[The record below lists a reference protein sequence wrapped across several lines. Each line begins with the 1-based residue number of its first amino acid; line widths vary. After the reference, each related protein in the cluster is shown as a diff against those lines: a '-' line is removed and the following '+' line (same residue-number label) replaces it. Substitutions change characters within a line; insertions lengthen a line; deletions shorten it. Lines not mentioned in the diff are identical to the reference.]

1 VPRTADIVPGSTFLF
16 ETCDRLGE
24 GIRSKRAASLRKE
37 RRLRAASR
45 KVETNAMKIT
55 DLRTHVLSAALSQP
69 FAYSRAWYDTRT
81 AMLVEIETDDG
92 LTGWGEC
99 YGPAVMTAAVVR
111 SVAPWLIGEDP
122 LRTDFLWQMIYTRL
136 RDHGQ
141 KGVVIEGLS
150 GIDIAL
156 WDIKGKHFG
165 VPVYQLLG
173 GPLRNEVR
181 AYATGLYRRKSG
193 DPLRYLTEE
202 AAGYVAQGFKA
213 VKLKVGFG
221 VEEDAMVTRAVR
233 DAIGPDIAL
242 MVDAN
247 HAYDAVAAIR
257 LGRMI
262 EEHDIGWFEE
272 PVPPEDITGYQA
284 VKAALSIP
292 IAGGEC
298 EFTRFGFRH
307 LLVSR
312 AVDIVQPDTCAA
324 GGVSECKKIADMAE
338 AFGVCYNPHV
348 WGTGIAIAA
357 SLQLLAV
364 LPTHTPNS
372 LAPIEPM
379 LEFDRTEHPI
389 RQAVLTQLL
398 EHVSGIVRVPDGPG
412 LGIEVDRAALA
423 RFAA

>member
-1 VPRTADIVPGSTFLF
+1 
-16 ETCDRLGE
+16 
-24 GIRSKRAASLRKE
+24 
-37 RRLRAASR
+37 
-45 KVETNAMKIT
+45 MKIT
-55 DLRTHVLSAALSQP
+55 NVRTHVLEAALSQP

-81 AMLVEIETDDG
+81 AMVVEIETDDG
-92 LTGWGEC
+92 LIGWGEC
-99 YGPAVMTAAVVR
+99 YGPARMTAAVVG

-122 LRTDFLWQMIYTRL
+122 LRTDVLWQTIYARL

-141 KGVVIEGLS
+141 KGVVIQGLS

-165 VPVYQLLG
+165 VPAYRLLG
-173 GPLRNEVR
+173 GPLRTEVQ

-193 DPLRYLTEE
+193 DPLRYLAEE
-202 AAGYVAQGFKA
+202 AAGYVAGGFRA

-221 VEEDAMVTRAVR
+221 VEEDAAVTRAVR
-233 DAIGPDIAL
+233 EAIGADAGL

-247 HAYDAVAAIR
+247 HAFDATAAIR

-272 PVPPEDITGYQA
+272 PVPPEDVAGYRA

-298 EFTRFGFRH
+298 EFTRFGFRD
-307 LLVSR
+307 LLVTR

-324 GGVSECKKIADMAE
+324 GGLSECKKIADMSE
-338 AFGVCYNPHV
+338 AFGVRYNPHV

-364 LPTHTPNS
+364 LPSHTPTS

-389 RQAVLTQLL
+389 RQALLATPL
-398 EHVSGIVRVPDGPG
+398 EHIGGIVRIPDGPG
-412 LGIEVDRAALA
+412 LGIEVDRKALA
-423 RFAA
+423 RFAAT

>member
-1 VPRTADIVPGSTFLF
+1 
-16 ETCDRLGE
+16 
-24 GIRSKRAASLRKE
+24 
-37 RRLRAASR
+37 
-45 KVETNAMKIT
+45 MKIT
-55 DLRTHVLSAALSQP
+55 NVHTHVLEAPLSQP

-81 AMLVEIETDDG
+81 AMLVEIETDTG
-92 LTGWGEC
+92 LVGWGEC
-99 YGPAVMTAAVVR
+99 YGPARITEAVVK

-122 LRTDFLWQMIYTRL
+122 LRTDFLWQMIYARL

-141 KGVVIEGLS
+141 KGVVIQGLS

-165 VPVYQLLG
+165 VPVHQLLG
-173 GPLRNEVR
+173 GPLRTSVQ
-181 AYATGLYRRKSG
+181 AYATGLYRRRSG
-193 DPLRYLTEE
+193 DPLQYLAEE
-202 AAGYVAQGFKA
+202 AENYVAEGFKA

-221 VEEDAMVTRAVR
+221 VEEDAAVTRAVR
-233 DAIGPDIAL
+233 EATGPGVVL

-247 HAYDAVAAIR
+247 HAYDFVTAIR

-262 EEHDIGWFEE
+262 EEHNIGWFEE
-272 PVPPEDITGYQA
+272 PVPPEDVAGYRA

-298 EFTRFGFRH
+298 EFTRFGFRE

-312 AVDIVQPDTCAA
+312 AVDIIQPDTCAA
-324 GGVSECKKIADMAE
+324 GGLSECKKIADMAE
-338 AFGVCYNPHV
+338 AFGVRYNPHV

-364 LPTHTPNS
+364 VPTHTPTS

-389 RQAVLTQLL
+389 RQAVLTSPI
-398 EHVSGIVRVPDGPG
+398 EHDGGVVRVPCGPG
-412 LGIEVDRAALA
+412 LGIEVNRDALA
-423 RFAA
+423 SFAAR

>member
-1 VPRTADIVPGSTFLF
+1 
-16 ETCDRLGE
+16 
-24 GIRSKRAASLRKE
+24 
-37 RRLRAASR
+37 
-45 KVETNAMKIT
+45 MKIT
-55 DLRTHVLSAALSQP
+55 KVRTHVLEAALSQP
-69 FAYSRAWYDTRT
+69 FAYSRAWYDTRI
-81 AMLVEIETDDG
+81 AMVVEIETDAG

-99 YGPAVMTAAVVR
+99 YGPARMTAAVVM

-122 LRTDFLWQMIYTRL
+122 LRTDVLWQAIYARL

-141 KGVVIEGLS
+141 KGVVIQGLS

-165 VPVYQLLG
+165 VPAYRLLG
-173 GPLRNEVR
+173 GPLRTQVQ
-181 AYATGLYRRKSG
+181 AYATGLYRRKAG
-193 DPLRYLTEE
+193 DPLKYLAEE
-202 AAGYVAQGFKA
+202 AAGYAADGFKA

-221 VEEDAMVTRAVR
+221 VEEDAAVTRAVR
-233 DAIGPDIAL
+233 DAIGPSVAL

-247 HAYDAVAAIR
+247 HAFDATAAIR

-262 EEHDIGWFEE
+262 EQHDIGWFEE
-272 PVPPEDITGYQA
+272 PVPPEDLAGYRA

-298 EFTRFGFRH
+298 EFTRFGFRD

-312 AVDIVQPDTCAA
+312 GVDIVQPDTCAA
-324 GGVSECKKIADMAE
+324 GGLTECKKIADMSE
-338 AFGVCYNPHV
+338 AFGVRYNPHV

-364 LPTHTPNS
+364 LPSHTPTS
-372 LAPIEPM
+372 LAPLEPM

-389 RQAVLTQLL
+389 RQAILTNPI
-398 EHVSGIVRVPDGPG
+398 EHAGGMVRVPDGPG
-412 LGIEVDRAALA
+412 LGIEVDRRAVEKFLVS
-423 RFAA
+423 

>member
-1 VPRTADIVPGSTFLF
+1 MI
-16 ETCDRLGE
+16 
-24 GIRSKRAASLRKE
+24 
-37 RRLRAASR
+37 
-45 KVETNAMKIT
+45 IT
-55 DLRTHVLSAALSQP
+55 GVRTHVLEARLSQP

-81 AMLVEIETDDG
+81 AMVVEIETDAG
-92 LTGWGEC
+92 LIGWGEC
-99 YGPAVMTAAVVR
+99 YGPARMTAAVVQ

-122 LRTDFLWQMIYTRL
+122 LRTDYVWQMIYARL

-165 VPVYQLLG
+165 VPAHLLLG
-173 GPLRNEVR
+173 GPLRAEVQT
-181 AYATGLYRRKSG
+181 YATGLYRRKSG
-193 DPLRYLTEE
+193 DPLRYLAKE
-202 AAGYVAQGFKA
+202 AAGYVIEGFKA

-221 VEEDAMVTRAVR
+221 VEEDAAVTRAVR
-233 DAIGPDIAL
+233 EAIGPDVGL

-262 EEHDIGWFEE
+262 EPYNIEWFEE
-272 PVPPEDITGYQA
+272 PVPPEDVAGYRA

-292 IAGGEC
+292 VAGGEC
-298 EFTRFGFRH
+298 EFTRFGFRD

-312 AVDIVQPDTCAA
+312 AIDIIQPDTCAA
-324 GGVSECKKIADMAE
+324 GGLSECKKIADMAE
-338 AFGVCYNPHV
+338 AFGVRYNPHV

-364 LPTHTPNS
+364 LPAHTPVS
-372 LAPIEPM
+372 LAPIQPM

-389 RQAVLTQLL
+389 RQSLL
-398 EHVSGIVRVPDGPG
+398 VQPIEHASGIVRVPDGPG
-412 LGIEVDRAALA
+412 LGIEVDRDALA
-423 RFAA
+423 RFTVR